1 MIEIYYTIKGAII
14 GFLVAAPIGPVSLLC
29 IRRSLT
35 EGRIK
40 GLATGLGAVLGDMFY
55 ASIAAFGLTFV
66 INFLRKEDFWLRLLG
81 GGFLI
86 AMSIYV
92 FFKKKNTPNFKS
104 IEESQHVGEA
114 LGSAFL
120 LDISNP
126 IIILAYLAL
135 FSGFGL
141 ASAEQNVFSAIS
153 LVIGVTLGAATWWF
167 CLIQVIC
174 LFRKKIKERTIPLIS
189 KTAALLLAVFGTLI
203 IISSFYPIPFL
214 KGEF

>member
-1 MIEIYYTIKGAII
+1 MIEIYYTLKGAII
-14 GFLVAAPIGPVSLLC
+14 GFIVALPIGPVSLLC
-29 IRRSLT
+29 IRRSLS
-35 EGRIK
+35 EGRVK

-66 INFLRKEDFWLRLLG
+66 VNFLRKEEFLLRLIG

-86 AMSIYV
+86 VMSLCVIL
-92 FFKKKNTPNFKS
+92 KKTKPTNVNYIK
-104 IEESQHVGEA
+104 EEGRLREA

-141 ASAEQNVFSAIS
+141 ADAKQNVLSAIS
-153 LVIGVTLGAATWWF
+153 LVVGVAIGAATWWF
-167 CLIQVIC
+167 CLIQLVC
-174 LFRKKIKERTIPLIS
+174 LFRKKIKPTTISLIS
-189 KTAALLLAVFGTLI
+189 NVAALFLATFGGLI

-214 KGEF
+214 SGDF